1 MRYEIVVKASVQDD
15 FKIIPVKSRD
25 RIETAILALADNP
38 RPAGAI
44 KMTDYKNAYRLRVGN
59 YRIGYQV
66 MDRELVVTVVAAAER
81 GKIYPLMKR
90 RIKK

>member
-1 MRYEIVVKASVQDD
+1 MRYEIIVKSSVMDD
-15 FKIIPVKSRD
+15 FKIIPIKFRD
-25 RIETAILALADNP
+25 RIEVAILSLADNP

-59 YRIGYQV
+59 YRVGYQIQ
-66 MDRELVVTVVAAAER
+66 DRELVVTVVAAAER

-90 RIKK
+90 RLKK